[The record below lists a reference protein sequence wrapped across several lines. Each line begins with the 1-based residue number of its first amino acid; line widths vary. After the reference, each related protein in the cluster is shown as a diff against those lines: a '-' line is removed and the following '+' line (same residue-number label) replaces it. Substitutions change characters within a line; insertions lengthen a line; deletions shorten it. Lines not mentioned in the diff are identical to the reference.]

1 LNRRMIVP
9 LVALLLGVA
18 MLATAAY
25 VTLRQPGVGAPAP
38 SAIGGAFALIDR
50 DGKAITQR
58 DMLGKPYLVF
68 FGFTH
73 CPDICPTT
81 AMEISQ
87 MFEALG
93 KDTKVNAL
101 FITVD
106 PERDTAPILKDYLSS
121 FDPRI
126 VGVTGS
132 RDSIDAAM
140 KSFRAY
146 ARKAPSD
153 RPDTYAMDH
162 TALVYLMDKQGRF
175 VTGFNLKR
183 APDEAARDL
192 RRYL

>member
-1 LNRRMIVP
+1 MNRRLIVP

-18 MLATAAY
+18 LLATAAY

-50 DGKAITQR
+50 DGKAITHR
-58 DMLGKPYLVF
+58 DMLGRPYLVF

-87 MFEALG
+87 LFEALG

-121 FDPRI
+121 FDQRI
-126 VGVTGS
+126 VGVTGP

-146 ARKAPSD
+146 ARKVPSD
-153 RPDTYAMDH
+153 RPDTYTMDH

-175 VTGFNLKR
+175 VSGFNLKR
-183 APDEAARDL
+183 APEEAARDL

>member
-1 LNRRMIVP
+1 MNRRMIVP
-9 LVALLLGVA
+9 LVALVLGVA
-18 MLATAAY
+18 MLATAAF

-38 SAIGGAFALIDR
+38 SAIGGAFALIDE

-93 KDTKVNAL
+93 KGAKINAL

-121 FDPRI
+121 FDERI
-126 VGVTGS
+126 VGVTGP
-132 RDSIDAAM
+132 RDSVDAAM

-146 ARKAPSD
+146 SRKVASD
-153 RPDTYAMDH
+153 RPGEYTMDH

-175 VTGFNLKR
+175 VSGFNLKR
-183 APDEAARDL
+183 SPEEAAREM
-192 RRYL
+192 RRHL